1 VKPEGEEQ
9 RLGPARVLITRR
21 QPILPADPLEPL
33 RELLARDHPNV
44 GIARVHQVHGVD
56 IHHAAGPTSEPY
68 PRADAVVTGRRELA
82 AVVVTADCVPLL
94 LADREGRCVAA
105 VHAGWRGVFAG
116 IAGGVVAELESL
128 FNVRPEELSA
138 RIGPAI
144 GPCCYEVSPE
154 LGEDFTA
161 RWGGDWVHPGPAGR
175 PHLDLPGLLRF
186 QLIEAGLPDSGIA
199 GGGECTLCERERWYS
214 WRGGDAD
221 GREAS
226 AVWLPDDVPFG

>member
-1 VKPEGEEQ
+1 MRPDGEEH

-21 QPILPADPLEPL
+21 QPILPADPLDPL
-33 RELLARDHPNV
+33 LELLAREKPGV

-56 IHHAAGPTSEPY
+56 IHHAAGPTSGPY
-68 PRADAVVTGRRELA
+68 PRADAVVTAERALA

-105 VHAGWRGVFAG
+105 VHAGWRGTHAG
-116 IAGGVVAELESL
+116 IAGRVVAELESR
-128 FNVRPEELSA
+128 FGVRPEELAA
-138 RIGPAI
+138 RVGPAI

-154 LGEDFTA
+154 LGADIAA

-175 PHLDLPGLLRF
+175 PHLDLPGLVRF
-186 QLIEAGLPDSGIA
+186 QLVQAGVEESAVG

-214 WRGGDAD
+214 WRGGDEN
-221 GREAS
+221 GRLVA
-226 AVWLPDDVPFG
+226 AVWLPDDEPLG